1 MSSIEAEL
9 FDGTVLEFPEG
20 TDPAVI
26 QRVVK
31 EQTAA
36 KRGSSM
42 GTTAAPSNT
51 APSLQQRVE
60 DVIGGPSPMADP
72 AAADTPEM
80 RDASG
85 GLTLEDVIMGLGG
98 VVDQGVRG
106 VAEGVTN
113 IVGLPQAVATL
124 QRNVGKWGMEQMG
137 APEAAVDVL
146 DYITPLADIAP
157 SAEGMQAGID
167 AANNATADAL
177 GVERPRAAPENMPE
191 RFANRVGEELGAMLI
206 PGAVVANRMK
216 NAGRGIA
223 AIDPGAFWSK
233 EATVATGAG
242 TGAAIA
248 NEVAPDSPIADLF
261 GALAGAGTVAVGGP
275 LVRSVADV
283 GSAIFQRDNFVDQV
297 VNDAVVDRIGK
308 AANLPG
314 ADTPEAIF
322 DTKTLVDAM
331 DDPARRRPSDLIPG
345 YRETLSDRTG
355 NAGIASL
362 EYGRA
367 AGVNAG
373 QYNDLRMRNNEAV
386 DAAMRG
392 IEPQETPGTFRD
404 AVSTQRDQQLLDL
417 IMGQEMAARQAEEAT
432 RAITP
437 TTTPAQRG
445 GTVREG
451 LETARDAARART
463 EEAYNQVNIAGRQVD
478 PAPLKQGLDEA
489 VNSLTEVERGLVPQ
503 GVIDRVRKLGT
514 PLEDG
519 PQNTGILDASGNPIT
534 RPPQGPAPVSL
545 KEATD
550 LKSELQRL
558 QRAAQATPREE
569 RGGRN
574 AARVIGQ
581 MIDTVDGFIS
591 SNLDEADR
599 AALDA
604 ARGTK
609 FDEAERF
616 TRQGDPVARAL
627 GRYEGGQ
634 PQVAD
639 DRVAGLFVNP
649 QAMDRLFAQAD
660 TPDVRAA
667 IRDEVLSKGDTSKA
681 DRITNF
687 LDSYGEQ
694 IDRFPG
700 LRDEITRA
708 AEARGAE
715 AAATTSRQTFE
726 KIYGTPGNERGTGT
740 VGKYLQFGDEQ
751 SERAISQVLSSKD
764 PAKAADELVNF
775 VGNNPRALEGARSA
789 FWQKLKTESQST
801 DNAQRSMSGK
811 RQWRGDWLKSWLDDP
826 STAAVAERLY
836 KDKPEDLEKLRA
848 YADVLDNADLR
859 VRGKASGTSGTSQ
872 GVSNIM
878 TPETIQSRTY
888 AWMRGQISGTY
899 LATSMAA
906 VFARRAVRGARADA
920 IERLTDKVLLNPE
933 LAKELLKD
941 NNPANRAALARK
953 AKGWLGNQAAT
964 TLEILNEDDSED
976 GEMKSTIMREKN

>member
-1 MSSIEAEL
+1 MPRIIEFQGRRIQVPDAATDEQIAEILQSS
-9 FDGTVLEFPEG
+9 P
-20 TDPAVI
+20 
-26 QRVVK
+26 
-31 EQTAA
+31 
-36 KRGSSM
+36 
-42 GTTAAPSNT
+42 APST
-51 APSLQQRVE
+51 PTLTQRIE
-60 DVIGGPSPMADP
+60 NVIGGPSPMADP
-72 AAADTPEM
+72 AAVDTPEM

-106 VAEGVTN
+106 VTEGVTN

-137 APEAAVDVL
+137 APEAAVNVL

-157 SAEGMQAGID
+157 SAEGMQGGID

-177 GVERPRAAPENMPE
+177 GVERPRAAPENFPE
-191 RFANRVGEELGAMLI
+191 RYANRVGEELGAMLI

-223 AIDPGAFWSK
+223 AINPGAFWSK

-297 VNDAVVDRIGK
+297 VKDAVVDRVGK

-322 DTKTLVDAM
+322 DTKTLVDAI

-345 YRETLSDRTG
+345 YQETLSDRTG

-373 QYNDLRMRNNEAV
+373 QYNSLRMNNNEAV

-392 IEPQETPGTFRD
+392 IEPQATPGTFRE
-404 AVSTQRDQQLLDL
+404 AVSAQRDQQLLDL
-417 IMGQEMAARQAEEAT
+417 IMGQEMAARQADTAAERIRPINPNPEA
-432 RAITP
+432 RGAAIRT
-437 TTTPAQRG
+437 G
-445 GTVREG
+445 VEG
-451 LETARDAARART
+451 AEDAARTAERRAW
-463 EEAYNQVNIAGRQVD
+463 EGIQGPVD
-478 PAPLKQGLDEA
+478 PAPLAQTFERVTSQLPEAYRQATSDIQALTAIPGGADGAFDMRDVTAIRSRLTQAKRAAESGPQPDSNKARIIGQYVDALDDYLEEAAPSELYKQITDARAVSRDVNERFNRPGDPLANTLARREGRPIVPDSGVGGQFLRPDRGQASNVDRVLAETDLTSGGQDVFANLQDEA
-489 VNSLTEVERGLVPQ
+489 RANMERY
-503 GVIDRVRKLGT
+503 GVTTK
-514 PLEDG
+514 P
-519 PQNTGILDASGNPIT
+519 
-534 RPPQGPAPVSL
+534 
-545 KEATD
+545 
-550 LKSELQRL
+550 
-558 QRAAQATPREE
+558 E
-569 RGGRN
+569 R
-574 AARVIGQ
+574 
-581 MIDTVDGFIS
+581 
-591 SNLDEADR
+591 
-599 AALDA
+599 
-604 ARGTK
+604 
-609 FDEAERF
+609 AERYGQEF
-616 TRQGDPVARAL
+616 
-627 GRYEGGQ
+627 GRST
-634 PQVAD
+634 
-639 DRVAGLFVNP
+639 
-649 QAMDRLFAQAD
+649 DRL
-660 TPDVRAA
+660 
-667 IRDEVLSKGDTSKA
+667 
-681 DRITNF
+681 
-687 LDSYGEQ
+687 
-694 IDRFPG
+694 G
-700 LRDEITRA
+700 LRDDLNAVEQTGR
-708 AEARGAE
+708 ELQT
-715 AAATTSRQTFE
+715 ATTNRQTFE

-976 GEMKSTIMREKN
+976 EDVKRTIMREKN